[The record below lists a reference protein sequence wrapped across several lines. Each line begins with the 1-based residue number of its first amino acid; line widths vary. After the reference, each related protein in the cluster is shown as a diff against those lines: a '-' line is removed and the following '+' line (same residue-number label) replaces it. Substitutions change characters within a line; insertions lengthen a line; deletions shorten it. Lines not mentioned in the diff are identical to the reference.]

1 MGLARD
7 PGSARALHGPGE
19 PAFISGSV
27 TPPRPSPR
35 APAAWNEIL
44 AMVAHDLRN
53 PLNAISLA
61 ATLTLESASAR
72 DEETARRMETILRAS
87 GRMNRLIGDLLDAA
101 VLEAGVLTLELRRG
115 SAAAILDEA
124 AGDFLERARACGVE
138 LSCVDLGA
146 PPLLADSRRLAQ
158 ALANLIENAM
168 RVTPPGGRILVRA
181 DRWDGWARFTVS
193 DSGPGIA
200 PEDIPHV
207 FERFWHTCGRAR
219 GAAGLGLAVAR
230 KIVEAHGGR
239 IWVESQPGSGARF
252 VFTVPAAPRA
262 GEASAR
268 AHVKRA
274 PSLPAAPVRADHVRL
289 APAPIDLRARR
300 SAISQRGTEPG
311 RADSQALAIFAPAVQ
326 PGSAAA
332 VPTRAVVP
340 SRTVLIISGSED
352 ERLIWSAILE
362 HYGYVPEAIPLAG
375 AAPDAFA
382 PDLIVVALDRFDSS
396 RATLLNSLRGAS
408 RFAGVPIIG
417 IIDPDVH
424 PSEPL
429 RAGCAG
435 VLVRPIRPAALR
447 AEVDRLIG
455 PPTAP
460 QA

>member
-1 MGLARD
+1 M
-7 PGSARALHGPGE
+7 
-19 PAFISGSV
+19 
-27 TPPRPSPR
+27 
-35 APAAWNEIL
+35 PAAWNEIL

-61 ATLTLESASAR
+61 ATLTLESTSAR

-87 GRMNRLIGDLLDAA
+87 GRMNRLIGDLLDAV
-101 VLEAGVLTLELRRG
+101 VLEAGVLTLELRSG

-124 AGDFLERARACGVE
+124 AGDFVERARAGGIE
-138 LSCVDLGA
+138 LSCVNLGA
-146 PPLLADSRRLAQ
+146 PPLLADARRIAQ

-181 DRWDGWARFTVS
+181 DPWDGWGRFTVS

-207 FERFWHTCGRAR
+207 FEHFWHAGGRAR
-219 GAAGLGLAVAR
+219 GAAGLGLAIAR

-252 VFTVPAAPRA
+252 AFTVPAAA
-262 GEASAR
+262 QAAEASAPAQASPVR
-268 AHVKRA
+268 RSTAAAKRA
-274 PSLPAAPVRADHVRL
+274 RTRPAVPARADRARL
-289 APAPIDLRARR
+289 APDPIDLRARR
-300 SAISQRGTEPG
+300 PAISYRGTEPG
-311 RADSQALAIFAPAVQ
+311 RADSQALAVFAPAVQ
-326 PGSAAA
+326 PGSAAV
-332 VPTRAVVP
+332 VPTRAAVP
-340 SRTVLIISGSED
+340 SRTVLIIAGSED

-362 HYGYVPEAIPLAG
+362 HYGYVPEASPLAG
-375 AAPDAFA
+375 AIPEAFA

-396 RATLLNSLRGAS
+396 RAALLSSLRGAS

-455 PPTAP
+455 PPTGP
-460 QA
+460 QT